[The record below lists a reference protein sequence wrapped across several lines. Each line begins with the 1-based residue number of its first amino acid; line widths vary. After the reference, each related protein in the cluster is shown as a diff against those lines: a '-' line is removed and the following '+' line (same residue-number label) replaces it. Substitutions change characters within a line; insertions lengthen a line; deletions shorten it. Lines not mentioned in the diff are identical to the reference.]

1 MRTTGC
7 AVVAAVLLLAGAAAS
22 QTVTVTPVESD
33 ELFANPAMGWQTFH
47 SNAFGDPD
55 YGTLPSSVM
64 YVRYYWASFEPK
76 PGEYDWKLLDKA
88 IEDAA
93 AAGQTVAFRV
103 MTAGTGR
110 PEDWSPAW
118 LKELG
123 ARTREYRVY
132 GATHWTPD
140 FNDTVFLQRHEAF
153 IEALGRRYNGRP
165 EVALV
170 DIGSIGLWGEWHM
183 SQTDVPMPTEENAV
197 RIVEAYRKAFP
208 DTPLA
213 MQLDHV
219 PGMKYAVAH
228 GIGWRVD
235 CWGDMGGFS
244 KTWCHMRAVYPQA
257 IRDTGSGEAWK
268 RAPVALETCWD
279 MRKWHEEKWDLDFIL
294 KWALDNHVS
303 FINNKSQPV
312 PEEYL
317 PKVKAF
323 LKRVGYRYVLRS
335 AKYQQAAAPESNF
348 TVELLWDNVGVA
360 PCYRAYHPAI
370 ALADANGRVAWSQVF
385 AKFSTRDWLPGRMPT
400 TLTASLPKSVAPG
413 EYTLLVGV
421 TSGDGQP
428 AVRLAIEGRREDGW
442 HSIGPLTV
450 SRQ

>member
-1 MRTTGC
+1 MAALVMLSAAAAGQT
-7 AVVAAVLLLAGAAAS
+7 AVVTVVPAES
-22 QTVTVTPVESD
+22 Q

-47 SNAFGDPD
+47 ANAMGDPD

-64 YVRYYWASFEPK
+64 YVRYYWVEFEPK
-76 PGEYDWKLLDKA
+76 PGEYDWTILDKA
-88 IEDAA
+88 IEDAT

-110 PEDWSPAW
+110 PQDWSPAW
-118 LKELG
+118 LKDMG
-123 ARTREYRVY
+123 ARTREYRTG
-132 GATHWTPD
+132 GAQQWTPD
-140 FNDTVFLQRHEAF
+140 FNDSVFLEKHEAF
-153 IEALGRRYNGRP
+153 IEAMGKRYNGRP

-183 SQTDVPMPTEENAV
+183 SQTDVPMPTEENAI
-197 RIVEAYRKAFP
+197 RIVEAYKRAFP

-213 MQLDHV
+213 MQLDHIA
-219 PGMKYAVAH
+219 GMKHAVTR

-257 IRDTGSGEAWK
+257 LRETGSKDAWK

-279 MRKWHEEKWDLDFIL
+279 MRRWEREKWDLDYIL
-294 KWALDNHVS
+294 KWALDCHAS

-312 PEEYL
+312 PEAYM

-323 LKRVGYRYVLRS
+323 LKRVGYRYVVRS
-335 AKYQQAAAPESNF
+335 ATYPGTAAPESSF

-360 PCYRAYHPAI
+360 PCYRDYHPAI
-370 ALADANGRVAWSQVF
+370 ALADGEGRVVWSQTF

-413 EYTLLVGV
+413 EYTLLAGV
-421 TSGDGQP
+421 AGDDGRP

-442 HSIGPLTV
+442 HSLGRMAVTRPE
-450 SRQ
+450 